1 MSNIHGFNNEQ
12 RWTVFFY
19 ELLGTSIFLYCT
31 IMLRDPAAITFTLF
45 AITVLFGRVSGGH
58 FNPAI
63 TTSVF
68 LSQSNFA
75 DNFYTYLV
83 MIGA

>member
-1 MSNIHGFNNEQ
+1 MSNINGFNNDA

-19 ELLGTSIFLYCT
+19 ELVGTAIFLYCT

-45 AITVLFGRVSGGH
+45 ASTVLFGKVTGGH

-63 TTSVF
+63 STAIF
-68 LSQSNFA
+68 L
-75 DNFYTYLV
+75 
-83 MIGA
+83 G